1 MFPLYTQKNIP
12 GPNALAYFAAASV
25 TQKYGFITLTL
36 EVEELIE
43 KAYQNILQKL
53 DNISRFEDKMKK
65 QALTTEE

>member
-1 MFPLYTQKNIP
+1 VTQKN
-12 GPNALAYFAAASV
+12 
-25 TQKYGFITLTL
+25 GFITLTLL

-53 DNISRFEDKMKK
+53 DNISRVEDRIKK